1 MSSLHSN
8 DIPTLT
14 VRQDGKGDYP
24 TIQAALDALVGLDAL
39 INSEGVKGKHTLY
52 QINIGPGTYYERLCV
67 TRPNLILQG
76 SSLHD
81 THIVASTANG
91 MLDPQGRI
99 FATTGSRTV
108 SLDADNITLRDL
120 TIRNDFDFD
129 ANQKKRADDP
139 TRLTHTQAVA
149 LLIDEHADKIVL
161 SHLGLEGAQDTLF
174 LKSGRTYLHQC
185 LITGHIDFIFG
196 AGTAW
201 FEQCDLTAKARRDTA
216 HNEAWGYVCAPA
228 TSITKPYGFIF
239 HRCALLK
246 QLNVPEHSFALGRPW
261 HPTTQFADGQYADPQ
276 AVGQA
281 VFIDCVM
288 DNHIYG
294 WDKMSGKGKD
304 GERVWFTPQESRF
317 AEYHSHGYG
326 TENNKEQRP
335 EITEAEREQYTIEHV
350 LDGWFPQISE
360 EAAW

>member
-1 MSSLHSN
+1 MSSLQTN
-8 DIPTLT
+8 DIPVLC
-14 VRQDGKGDYP
+14 VRQDGSGDYP
-24 TIQAALDALVGLDAL
+24 TIQSALEALP
-39 INSEGVKGKHTLY
+39 NSDELY
-52 QINIGPGTYYERLCV
+52 QIHIGPGTFHERLCI
-67 TRPNLILQG
+67 TRSNVILQG

-108 SLDADNITLRDL
+108 SIDAHNVQLFDL

-129 ANQKKRADDP
+129 ANQAKSADDP

-149 LLIDEHADKIVL
+149 LLVDEHADQVIL
-161 SHLGLEGAQDTLF
+161 SHVALESGQDTLF
-174 LKSGRTYLHQC
+174 LKAGRTYLHQC

-201 FEQCDLTAKARRDTA
+201 FEQCDITAKVRLDVAE
-216 HNEAWGYVCAPA
+216 NEPWGYVCAPA
-228 TSITKPYGFIF
+228 TAIQHPYGFIF

-246 QLNVPEHSFALGRPW
+246 QLDIPAQSFALGRPW
-261 HPTTQFADGQYADPQ
+261 HPTTQFADGLYADPN
-276 AVGQA
+276 AIGHA

-294 WDKMSGKGKD
+294 WDQMGGKGKD

-317 AEYHSHGYG
+317 AEYHSHGTG
-326 TENNKEQRP
+326 ANLNIDRRP
-335 EITEAEREQYTIEHV
+335 QLSVNEREQYTIEQV
-350 LDGWFPQISE
+350 LRGWAPHISE